1 MTNSLED
8 EINHIV
14 ESMDN
19 QENQEQD
26 TQTPQEEIQDIYVLV
41 VREGEELPTNTQVV
55 DSTPAVTT
63 QPAPIIVQK
72 DTFISAYMFLCFSLF
87 LIVST
92 LSFQLFC
99 LFHPPTAT
107 VTLLPRS
114 RTVML
119 SGTLQLGRMLSPLTL
134 SQSQTTPTT
143 GKGHQDAKAAT
154 GQITLY
160 NGEFQSVTIAAG
172 TILTGASAIQVVTD
186 QGATIPPG
194 NPPNYGQVTISA
206 HALNQ
211 GVKGNIPAYDMN
223 QACCAASVLAK
234 NTQPFTGGQ
243 DERDFQTVAKSDI
256 ASTATPLKT
265 SLAQS
270 LSGAFQGQLKP
281 NEQLHLLPCTPTVSS
296 DHQPGQEAALV
307 KVTVSQTCSAA
318 AYNSQEL
325 ATRAATLL
333 SQQALQK
340 MGAGYRSYGMVQV
353 NVTKASI
360 PNSSKVFLSFHVQGT
375 WIYALSQTA
384 QQRIKAIIAGKT
396 TQEALQMLAAL
407 PGIEQAS
414 IQWGDDTKLP
424 TNTESIRVVVMYG
437 I

>member
-8 EINHIV
+8 EMNRMV
-14 ESMDN
+14 ESMDS
-19 QENQEQD
+19 QEQEQD
-26 TQTPQEEIQDIYVLV
+26 TNAEPPPADEIQDIYVLI
-41 VREGEELPTNTQVV
+41 VREHEEEEEHPQVV
-55 DSTPAVTT
+55 ESTPDVPPQPAPVTT
-63 QPAPIIVQK
+63 QN
-72 DTFISAYMFLCFSLF
+72 DTFLSTYMFLCFYLF

-92 LSFQLFC
+92 LAFQLFC
-99 LFHPPTAT
+99 LFHPQTAT
-107 VTLLPRS
+107 ITIIPKSQQVT
-114 RTVML
+114 L

-160 NGEFQSVTIAAG
+160 NGEFQSVPIAAG
-172 TILTGASAIQVVTD
+172 TILTGASGIQVVTD

-194 NPPNYGQVTISA
+194 NPPDYGQVTISA

-211 GVKGNIPAYDMN
+211 GVKGNIPAYDIH

-270 LSGAFQGQLKP
+270 LLGAFQGQLKP

-296 DHQPGQEAALV
+296 DHQPGQEVARF

-325 ATRAATLL
+325 AKRAATLL

-353 NVTKASI
+353 SVTKASI
-360 PNSSKVFLSFHVQGT
+360 PNRSTVFLSFHVQGT

-384 QQRIKAIIAGKT
+384 QQRIKAMIAGKT
-396 TQEALQMLAAL
+396 AQEALQLL
-407 PGIEQAS
+407 GTSE
-414 IQWGDDTKLP
+414 
-424 TNTESIRVVVMYG
+424 N
-437 I
+437 